1 MQYQQK
7 NKTKQKI
14 QIMQLIRFC
23 QYIYSEL
30 YNIKNEIK
38 LKRFLPYPIIK

>member
-23 QYIYSEL
+23 QYIYIYSEL

-38 LKRFLPYPIIK
+38 LN